1 MKRFRIPLILLGIL
15 VLYCLAM
22 YFSKDVATW
31 IYGEVPTDCNND
43 TLTRTGQFGDSAGA
57 INALF
62 SALAFFGVLWA
73 LIIQR
78 QDSKI
83 TRFENTFFQM
93 LSLQQEIVKDLYFS
107 YEKDAITRIDGD
119 ISGPTT
125 QESKEQRSIIGR
137 ELFRYAFEEAKQRL
151 YFDDTWHSYKG
162 MKGLIYA
169 KGKEIYE
176 NSYIV
181 PYFDHYFRHLY
192 RIIKF
197 VDETDLLPNNTEIRY
212 KYTSIVRAQLSR
224 YELIWIFYICL
235 SGNGITKFKRLVEN
249 YSLLKNIRIELLAT
263 SEDRELY
270 NKKCE
275 ENYIEQTTDFS
286 KEYKRIAFVPEE
298 QPKKKY
304 RYILPFIL
312 DINIRIYRTLKK

>member
-22 YFSKDVATW
+22 YFSKDIATW
-31 IYGEVPTDCNND
+31 IYGEVPTNYNSD

-62 SALAFFGVLWA
+62 SALAFFGVLWT

-83 TRFENTFFQM
+83 ARFENTFFQM
-93 LSLQQEIVKDLYFS
+93 LSLQQEIVKDLYYS
-107 YEKDAITRIDGD
+107 YEKNVVARTDGAT
-119 ISGPTT
+119 GPAT
-125 QESKEQRSIIGR
+125 QESKELRPVIGR
-137 ELFRYAFEEAKQRL
+137 ELFRYAFVDAPHNINTKQ
-151 YFDDTWHSYKG
+151 YKG
-162 MKGLIYA
+162 LSNIINVY
-169 KGKEIYE
+169 GKDSYE
-176 NSYIV
+176 YSYT
-181 PYFDHYFRHLY
+181 PSYFDHYFRHLY

-197 VDETDLLPNNTEIRY
+197 VDETDLLPEDHEIRY

-224 YELIWIFYICL
+224 YELIWIFYNCL
-235 SGNGITKFKRLVEN
+235 SSNGIEKFKPLIED
-249 YSLLKNIRIELLAT
+249 YSLLKNIRFELLAT
-263 SEDRELY
+263 SEDREFY
-270 NKKCE
+270 SKKCE

>member
-1 MKRFRIPLILLGIL
+1 M
-15 VLYCLAM
+15 
-22 YFSKDVATW
+22 
-31 IYGEVPTDCNND
+31 
-43 TLTRTGQFGDSAGA
+43 
-57 INALF
+57 
-62 SALAFFGVLWA
+62 
-73 LIIQR
+73 
-78 QDSKI
+78 
-83 TRFENTFFQM
+83 
-93 LSLQQEIVKDLYFS
+93 
-107 YEKDAITRIDGD
+107 
-119 ISGPTT
+119 
-125 QESKEQRSIIGR
+125 
-137 ELFRYAFEEAKQRL
+137 
-151 YFDDTWHSYKG
+151 
-162 MKGLIYA
+162 
-169 KGKEIYE
+169 
-176 NSYIV
+176 
-181 PYFDHYFRHLY
+181 
-192 RIIKF
+192 
-197 VDETDLLPNNTEIRY
+197 PNNTEIRY

-224 YELIWIFYICL
+224 YELIWIFYNCL